1 MPYTCDYPGCG
12 RVFKTQ
18 AVLDSHKKTHSQ
30 IPPAGAS
37 QTAES
42 PVPLPTAPTLEDFL
56 RQGIASKQDEK
67 TLIFNALE
75 KYPTETFS
83 NIQLKIMT
91 IQQAI
96 KDAEAAKASKAAQVS
111 VQSTSG
117 IQKSQKSQPSL
128 VVHKTQHAFT
138 KFKDYNIMLLFGS
151 QIEKYYT
158 DVPPEIL
165 EEMRDA
171 AMDAIVKVIQ
181 SHPEI
186 NLLVDE

>member
-18 AVLDSHKKTHSQ
+18 AVLDSHKKTHPQ
-30 IPPAGAS
+30 IPPAGTS
-37 QTAES
+37 QSAES
-42 PVPLPTAPTLEDFL
+42 SVPSPAAQTLEDFL
-56 RQGIASKQDEK
+56 KQGIASKQDEK

-96 KDAEAAKASKAAQVS
+96 KDAEVATKTIQVS
-111 VQSTSG
+111 VQSTPD

-128 VVHKTQHAFT
+128 VVHKTKHAFT
-138 KFKDYNIMLLFGS
+138 RFKDYNIMLLFGS

-158 DVPPEIL
+158 DVSPEIL
-165 EEMRDA
+165 EEMREA
-171 AMDAIVKVIQ
+171 AMNAIIKVIQ

-186 NLLVDE
+186 NLLIDE